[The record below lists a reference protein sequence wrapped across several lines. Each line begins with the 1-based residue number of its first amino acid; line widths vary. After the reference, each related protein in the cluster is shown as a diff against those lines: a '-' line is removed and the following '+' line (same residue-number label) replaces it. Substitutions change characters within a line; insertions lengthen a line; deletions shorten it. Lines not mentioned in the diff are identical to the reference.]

1 MLSLKKLTLSTGL
14 GVALALAPTT
24 EIRADDAKPMTVGS
38 TVEETLKTQIKDL
51 KKELTDSK
59 KLLDALDE
67 QVMGRKDGKVVVP
80 ADAGLMLRMEKLEK
94 AIAAI
99 DTKLTAMNESL
110 SKRTVGSS
118 PTEGT
123 KPAAGMGLVKV
134 VNLFTTKIS
143 ITVNDK
149 SYPLDPAQ
157 TKEIEVPMGSF
168 SYMLIAD
175 DMVKKSSL
183 IKEGETVTL
192 RIR

>member
-1 MLSLKKLTLSTGL
+1 MLSLKKLALSTGL

-24 EIRADDAKPMTVGS
+24 AIRADEPKPMTV
-38 TVEETLKTQIKDL
+38 EEILTKEIADL
-51 KKELTDSK
+51 KKELAKSK
-59 KLLDALDE
+59 RLLDTLDE
-67 QVMGRKDGKVVVP
+67 QVMGRKDGKAMVP

-99 DTKLTAMNESL
+99 DTKLTAMSD
-110 SKRTVGSS
+110 SPPKRTVGSS
-118 PTEGT
+118 PAEGI
-123 KPAAGMGLVKV
+123 KPAVGMGLVKV
-134 VNLFTTKIS
+134 VNLFTTKMS

-175 DMVKKSSL
+175 EMVKKSSL